1 MCQNPGNKGWSPNAI
16 EQPSVFVS
24 QSGGRGGVA
33 LDAAISTQT
42 DSDNG
47 NNPWMRYR
55 HNGRVNV
62 VMADGHAESIA
73 KGKVLNRHV
82 IFGQ

>member
-1 MCQNPGNKGWSPNAI
+1 
-16 EQPSVFVS
+16 
-24 QSGGRGGVA
+24 
-33 LDAAISTQT
+33 
-42 DSDNG
+42 
-47 NNPWMRYR
+47 MRYR

-62 VMADGHAESIA
+62 VMVDGHAESIA